1 MRTVVYFA
9 TCSPEEI
16 RRIRR
21 EYGIPPGMSVNGET
35 ECRLT
40 EETLKGLQAEA
51 ERGLV
56 QIRRKPDMPP
66 PLPPPEKRRMPRRTM
81 PQGQREEEK
90 PRRAAQKIEWFK
102 SLLEQEVLR
111 RFYHKDG
118 VQEMIDHYT
127 GLISRSE
134 ITAAK
139 AVKNLMSA
147 QEK

>member
-90 PRRAAQKIEWFK
+90 PRRAAQKRRRPENGAQLKMFDQN
-102 SLLEQEVLR
+102 QERDENLYR
-111 RFYHKDG
+111 ISERQDG
-118 VQEMIDHYT
+118 DKPEHGV
-127 GLISRSE
+127 
-134 ITAAK
+134 
-139 AVKNLMSA
+139 
-147 QEK
+147 